1 MEPRANLSRRGRLAF
16 VAAAL
21 VALVGCTAGPALAAS
36 APSTSHRGH
45 LVALLVVDKPSSAI
59 PPPTY
64 SKRCE
69 RTAKSQAALD
79 RCAASQVTQLDRE
92 LTRALSVEGAYFG
105 HSGVA
110 RTESKWVAFMKSECS
125 LETRPYSGG
134 SIRPVVY
141 GDCERGLLVSRIAEI
156 RSVLNSLPK

>member
-1 MEPRANLSRRGRLAF
+1 MELRANLSRRGHLAF
-16 VAAAL
+16 VVAAL
-21 VALVGCTAGPALAAS
+21 VVLVGCTAGPALAAS
-36 APSTSHRGH
+36 TPSTSHSGH
-45 LVALLVVDKPSSAI
+45 LVALLVVDKPSFTI

-64 SKRCE
+64 HKRCE
-69 RTAKSQAALD
+69 STAKSQAALD
-79 RCAASQVTQLDRE
+79 RCAASQVTQLDHE
-92 LTRALSVEGAYFG
+92 LTHALSVEGAYFG

-110 RTESKWVAFMKSECS
+110 STESKWLAFMKSECG
-125 LETRPYSGG
+125 LESRPYSGG